1 MPHTLIYIEAL
12 DIKPRGAITAI
23 AAVTFNPK
31 TRMLGKRFCKRVDPE
46 SSVSRGGTISAAS
59 LKWWLRQT
67 PERCSGLLSAK
78 GTLSDALHE
87 LQCFIVRHSL
97 NEVDDNP
104 ILWSRQDG
112 DFCPI
117 STLTA
122 AFLSCNITPAWHH
135 SDVRNTWSLEMMAR
149 DTGMD
154 FLSTKFEGITHDPL
168 SHATYQA
175 RLIMNAWNHI
185 TEPHNRDSQL

>member
-12 DIKPRGAITAI
+12 DTKPRGAITAI
-23 AAVTFNPK
+23 AAVTFDPE
-31 TRMLGKRFCKRVDPE
+31 TQTLGKRFCKRVDPE
-46 SSVSRGGTISAAS
+46 SSVSRGGTISAA
-59 LKWWLRQT
+59 LFKWWLRQS
-67 PERCSGLLSAK
+67 PESRSQLLDASGSI
-78 GTLSDALHE
+78 SEALNE

-97 NEVDDNP
+97 YEPNGNT
-104 ILWSRQDG
+104 ILWSRQSG

-122 AFLSCNITPAWHH
+122 AFLNCNITPVWHH
-135 SDVRNTWSLEMMAR
+135 SDVRNTWSLEMMAH

-154 FLSTKFEGITHDPL
+154 FLATKFEGAAHDPL
-168 SHATYQA
+168 AHATYQA

-185 TEPHNRDSQL
+185 TEPHKRDSQL